1 MKKTLC
7 ILSAFLGIVVVTEA
21 QTGTDT
27 RKEDIVDDVSV
38 ENLRIERNGK
48 YITID
53 MLLDLSRLDVD
64 NNRAVL
70 LTPWLVNGNN
80 SLDLPRQTPLLLLY
94 TQRREYAVG

>member
-80 SLDLPRQTPLLLLY
+80 
-94 TQRREYAVG
+94 